1 MSQILENVKHLNNF
15 PDTTEALFLKKG
27 VIDKDTFDCYFRSKK
42 KDFNLMVIGQ
52 IISIMGAALLRFAL
66 SLYVLDITGR
76 ADVYAILFAISS
88 IPLLLSPVGGAI
100 ADRFNRRNLMVIF
113 DFSSSFIVFCF
124 MLTFEFTRASI
135 PVIGLVMIVLAI
147 ISAMYQPAV
156 QASIPLLV
164 KEQDLEKAN
173 GIVSGVGA
181 LASLAAPICGGIL
194 YGIIGIRLLII
205 LSCIAFFL
213 SAIMEI
219 FINIPY
225 TKRLAKGNIFLIIFW
240 DMKEG
245 FHYVMKQKYIQ
256 KSMFLASLL
265 NLILTP
271 FFMVGGPII
280 LRVTMG
286 SDEVMYGIGMGLI
299 QVSTILGALSIG
311 FIARK
316 MSMKSIYLWLLGIT
330 ILIMPMA
337 LSITPAILGLG
348 YYPSFIVFFV
358 CVIPIAMAMTIISI
372 YVVTVVQKRV
382 PNEFLGKIM
391 AIITAVAQCAA
402 PVGQVIYGVLL
413 EKFSGQVYLPAIFMC
428 CAMMVTTVL
437 TKFMFQRE

>member
-1 MSQILENVKHLNNF
+1 MQNDIKFQPS
-15 PDTTEALFLKKG
+15 
-27 VIDKDTFDCYFRSKK
+27 K

-76 ADVYAILFAISS
+76 ADVYAFLFAISS
-88 IPLLLSPVGGAI
+88 VPLLLAPVGGAI

-113 DFSSSFIVFCF
+113 DFSSSFIIFCF
-124 MLTFEFTRASI
+124 ILIFGMGLASV
-135 PVIGLVMIVLAI
+135 PVIGLVMILLAI

-164 KEQDLEKAN
+164 EENDLEKAN

-194 YGIIGIRLLII
+194 YAVIGIRLLII

-213 SAIMEI
+213 SAVMEI
-219 FINIPY
+219 FIKIPFM
-225 TKRLAKGNIFLIIFW
+225 KRALEGNIFIIIVQ

-245 FHYVMKQKYIQ
+245 FRYVAKQKYIQ
-256 KSMFLASLL
+256 KSMLLAALL
-265 NLILTP
+265 NLVLTP

-286 SDEVMYGIGMGLI
+286 SDDVMYGIGMGLI

-311 FIARK
+311 FIAKK
-316 MSMKSIYLWLLGIT
+316 MNMKSLYLWLLGIGV
-330 ILIMPMA
+330 LIVPMA
-337 LSITPAILGLG
+337 LAITPAVLGLG
-348 YYPSFIVFFV
+348 YYPSFILFFA

-372 YVVTVVQKRV
+372 YVITVVQKKA
-382 PNEFLGKIM
+382 PNELMGKIM

-402 PVGQVIYGVLL
+402 PVGQIIYGVLL
-413 EKFSGQVYLPAIFMC
+413 EKYSNQVYLPAMFMC
-428 CAMMVTTVL
+428 GAMVVMTIL
-437 TKFMFQRE
+437 TKMMFQKE